1 VLSVKKI
8 ELYLYKK
15 LYRYNLTIIEMN
27 SNKYDDICD
36 DWGWY
41 IDTDNNS
48 FVSST
53 KFHPNKH
60 YKNLNNYKLKL
71 YTVNEDV
78 DEYDYYKNNYR
89 DIEKIQ
95 LDCSNKKMEKNEKS
109 GYQISLYNIRSTTII
124 TPLLT
129 FLVIAT
135 LLITGAGEGCAGT
148 IALSILVSC
157 S

>member
-109 GYQISLYNIRSTTII
+109 GYQISLYNISSTTII
-124 TPLLT
+124 TALLT
-129 FLVIAT
+129 YTIFFLI
-135 LLITGAGEGCAGT
+135 
-148 IALSILVSC
+148 
-157 S
+157 